1 MKTKSA
7 ASHKPA
13 SPSRRRLILS
23 GASAAIAAPFI
34 NIPNAWAAG
43 KSLNV
48 ATYTSQQGA
57 YVKDHVIPA
66 FQAKYNCTV
75 YQTMGVTL
83 SNIALLRTQ
92 KSAPKFSVAFMDDI
106 GVPIAKQE
114 SLITKLPVDQIPNLK
129 NVFKRYIVGDGYG
142 SAFSI
147 STVAPWYSTTLAKP
161 IDSWDQLWDK
171 QYAGRFALISPTY
184 SQSVFLTVMAA
195 ALAMGTTVEKAQYH
209 LDQAWPKMKA
219 LKPNVQTLYTD
230 PAPIL
235 MRIVQGQLD
244 IAGPDYSKA
253 IDPYTVGGAPV
264 ALSTPKEGAFAGVNC
279 ITLVNDAPEPELGA
293 AFINTMLE
301 VEVQTGLANA
311 TYAAPSVEGAKLDP
325 KVLALVAYP
334 DEKIEALHQLDW
346 SYLNPRRNDLI
357 NTYNQI
363 FGA

>member
-1 MKTKSA
+1 MKTKFG

-23 GASAAIAAPFI
+23 GASAAVAAPFV

-43 KSLNV
+43 KTINV

-92 KSAPKFSVAFMDDI
+92 KNAPKFSVACMDDV

-114 SLITKLPVDQIPNLK
+114 SLIVKLPEDQIPNLK
-129 NVFKRYIVGDGYG
+129 NVFKRYIVGDGYA
-142 SAFSI
+142 SAFAI
-147 STVAPWYSTTLAKP
+147 SAVAPWYSTALPKP
-161 IDSWDQLWDK
+161 IDSWEQLWDK

-230 PAPIL
+230 AAPIL
-235 MRIVQGQLD
+235 MRMVQGQID
-244 IAGPDYSKA
+244 IAGPDYTKVV
-253 IDPYTVGGAPV
+253 DPYTVGGAPV
-264 ALSTPKEGAFAGVNC
+264 ALSNPKEGAFAGVNC
-279 ITLVNDAPEPELGA
+279 VALVNNAPEPELGA
-293 AFINTMLE
+293 AFINMMLDTQ
-301 VEVQTGLANA
+301 VQTGLANA
-311 TYAAPSVEGAKLDP
+311 TYAAPSIEGAKLDP
-325 KVLALVAYP
+325 KVLAVVPYP
-334 DEKIEALHQLDW
+334 DDKINALHQLDW
-346 SYLNPRRNDLI
+346 GYLNPRRNDLI
-357 NTYNQI
+357 NTYNQT